1 MSLPYISQQITI
13 YSGAI
18 ILFLGIIGNCLNILI
33 FTSVR
38 TYRQNSCVLYFL
50 NSSIFNFIYISIN
63 LSTRILSIGFG
74 IDPTRTSLIWCK
86 IRSFC
91 IPTFSQIIV
100 CSTCLATISQFILTS
115 RNARIRQ
122 LATTKSTYKII
133 FILNLFWI
141 LHGILPL
148 VFFKIISDTK
158 ICMYTDAGYAIYA
171 QFYLLGLNNGIPV
184 FILLVFTYLTYRN
197 LHQTTFLAEHGID
210 RQLVRMVFFQVAL
223 SLICLSPYGIMSA
236 YSVATTS
243 TVKNTNRILIENF
256 IWTILTLWTYIF
268 YAVN

>member
-1 MSLPYISQQITI
+1 MSLINISRQITI
-13 YSGAI
+13 YGGT
-18 ILFLGIIGNCLNILI
+18 ILFIFGLIGNFLNIVI

-91 IPTFSQIIV
+91 IPTFAQIIV
-100 CSTCLATISQFILTS
+100 YSTCLATISQFILTS

-148 VFFKIISDTK
+148 IFFQITSDTK
-158 ICMYTDAGYAIYA
+158 ICTYITAGYAIYA
-171 QFYLLGLNNGIPV
+171 QIYLLALNNCIPV
-184 FILLVFTYLTYRN
+184 FTMLVFTYLTYKN
-197 LHQTTFLAEHGID
+197 LHQTTFLVEHGID
-210 RQLVRMVFFQVAL
+210 RQLVRMVFVQVAL
-223 SLICLSPYGIMSA
+223 SLVSLSPYGIMSA
-236 YSVATTS
+236 YSVAITS
-243 TVKNTNRILIENF
+243 TVKDKNRILIENF
-256 IWTILTLWTYIF
+256 MWAILSLWTYIF